1 MSQSYEYSSLF
12 LILLLIIIIYIQL
25 NLSMPFEK
33 LDLESEAPVDINNV
47 NLKSC
52 IIFKYYFI
60 KFYHI
65 VYCKSIN
72 DDHLYY

>member
-12 LILLLIIIIYIQL
+12 LLLLIIIYIQL
-25 NLSMPFEK
+25 NLSIPFEK
-33 LDLESEAPVDINNV
+33 LDLKSEAPVDINNV

-72 DDHLYY
+72 DDHLFY